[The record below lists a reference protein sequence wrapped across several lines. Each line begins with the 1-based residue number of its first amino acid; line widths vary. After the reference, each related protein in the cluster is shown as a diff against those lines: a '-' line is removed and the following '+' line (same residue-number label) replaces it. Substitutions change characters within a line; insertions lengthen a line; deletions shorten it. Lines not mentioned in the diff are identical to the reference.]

1 MHARAMMTL
10 HAPRR
15 FVLCLLSTVAMAC
28 GGDDVS
34 TPPAGDV
41 AADAIDDAITPGP
54 DTPVGEDGGP
64 DGTVEDVVLADATNE
79 DTAIEDVHDD
89 AETRQDAALPD
100 IDEPLDL
107 AAGDIDEPLDT
118 AIADT
123 TETPDITVEPAN
135 PFVAENET
143 WAWIEVEGTV
153 CGNGTPNGVGVNL
166 TNRSDKVLLV
176 FQGGGICWDWN
187 TCFVVKS
194 AAHIEDTLTP
204 AMVAQD
210 LVALR
215 SPFFDRNDP
224 TNPFRDASFVFFP
237 YCTGDFFAGDS
248 ITSYAFL
255 AERRNVHHR
264 GAHNWQHYLPRL
276 RDTFPNPSTVW
287 VTGFSAGGLGVTFNW
302 WRFLDLWPNADVH
315 AMNDCGSTLEPV
327 AGRFNEWKQA
337 VNFQFPP
344 GCDACDEGLPNF
356 FPHYAETVDP
366 RNRLA
371 FLGYRNDFVLQL
383 FMGVGPAVVATRTD
397 ALRTAMGS
405 IAHQKTYFIT
415 STDHV
420 MNPNL
425 KTIRTSQAS
434 GRVLAWDW
442 VQAWA
447 NGSTPWNH
455 AGP

>member
-1 MHARAMMTL
+1 MRMPVT
-10 HAPRR
+10 PRR
-15 FVLCLLSTVAMAC
+15 LFACMLSALVAAC
-28 GGDDVS
+28 GGDDTTSV
-34 TPPAGDV
+34 PANDV
-41 AADAIDDAITPGP
+41 ADVTGDSGPDAVGLDGMTTDDIADDAAS
-54 DTPVGEDGGP
+54 D
-64 DGTVEDVVLADATNE
+64 DVPVLADAMVDTLQDSADDAAVSDTE
-79 DTAIEDVHDD
+79 TPPDTAL
-89 AETRQDAALPD
+89 QDLDEPADTALPD
-100 IDEPLDL
+100 VDEP
-107 AAGDIDEPLDT
+107 
-118 AIADT
+118 ADT
-123 TETPDITVEPAN
+123 VVADTGPPPDIIAPPTD
-135 PFVAENET
+135 PFVADNET
-143 WAWIEVEGTV
+143 WAWIEVAGTV

-224 TNPFRDASFVFFP
+224 TNPFRDASWVFFP

-264 GAHNWQHYLPRL
+264 GARNWEHYLPRL
-276 RDTFPNPSTVW
+276 RDTFPNPGTVW

-315 AMNDCGSTLEPV
+315 AMNDCGSPLDPV

-337 VNFQFPP
+337 VNFVFPP
-344 GCDACDEGLPNF
+344 GCDNCDDGLPNF
-356 FPHYAETVDP
+356 FPHYATTVDP
-366 RNRLA
+366 RHRLA
-371 FLGYRNDFVLQL
+371 FLGYRNDLVLQL
-383 FMGVGPAVVATRTD
+383 FMGVGPQAVATRTD
-397 ALRTAMGS
+397 ALRAAMGS
-405 IAHQKTYFIT
+405 FAGQKTYFIT
-415 STDHV
+415 AADHV

-425 KTIRTSQAS
+425 KSIRTSVGS
-434 GRVLAWDW
+434 GQVLAWDW

-447 NGSTPWNH
+447 NGTAGWGH